1 MKRKYMTFFLFLV
14 AGSLVLFPGTTKGQ
28 NQAKPKSQKPTPQVQ
43 QQEQEEY
50 TEEEYDAYDKAV
62 KEPDLEKRATML
74 FAFKEKYPKSKLMS
88 YIDTAYQ
95 TLAYD
100 YSNSQKYDKL
110 EPLAEQWLKTHPD
123 DLQTIVYI
131 ADAAQHLGHDQKFIQ
146 YGEKIYAQKPTAN
159 MAFYISQSYKK
170 LENEAKYL
178 EWTEKLF
185 AYPEYAG
192 EFGLRMVFFEKYCKE
207 EKHLDLAAKYA
218 QEVLKSL
225 DLAKKPDSTPDAK
238 WKEDTAPVRRDC
250 LFTIGMNYFKKE
262 KWADAIKSL
271 RDVLKVERFAP
282 AYYYIGLCQ
291 WREGKIEEAMVSFA
305 KAERL
310 KGEFAARAKEH
321 LEKLYKSLH
330 NNTLI
335 GIDKVYQ
342 KADKELAEEKTKT
355 P

>member
-1 MKRKYMTFFLFLV
+1 MKRKYMTIFLSLV
-14 AGSLVLFPGTTKGQ
+14 AGALVLFPGAAKSQ
-28 NQAKPKSQKPTPQVQ
+28 DQAKPKPQKPPAQQV
-43 QQEQEEY
+43 QQEQEPY
-50 TEEEYDAYDKAV
+50 TEEEYDAYEKAT
-62 KEPDLEKRATML
+62 KEPDLDKRATML
-74 FAFKEKYPKSKLMS
+74 FAFMEKYPQSKLMS
-88 YIDTAYQ
+88 YIDQAYQ
-95 TLAYD
+95 ALAYD
-100 YSNSQKYDKL
+100 YSKNQKWDKL

-146 YGEKIYAQKPTAN
+146 YGEKIYAQKPTAGY
-159 MAFYISQSYKK
+159 AYFISRSYKK
-170 LENEAKYL
+170 LENEPKYL

-185 AYPEYAG
+185 AYPEFAG
-192 EFGLRMVFFEKYCKE
+192 DFGLRLVFVEKYQKE
-207 EKHLDLAAKYA
+207 KKLDKGAEYA
-218 QEVLKSL
+218 QLALKSL
-225 DLAKKPDSTPDAK
+225 EVAKKPDSTPDAK
-238 WKEDTAPVRRDC
+238 WKEDTTAVRRIC
-250 LFTIGMNYFKKE
+250 HWTIGLNYYEKE
-262 KWADAIKSL
+262 KWADAVKSL
-271 RDVLKVERFAP
+271 RDALKVERFAP

-291 WREGKIEEAMVSFA
+291 WKEGKIEEAILSFA

-310 KGEFAARAKEH
+310 KGEFAAQAKEH